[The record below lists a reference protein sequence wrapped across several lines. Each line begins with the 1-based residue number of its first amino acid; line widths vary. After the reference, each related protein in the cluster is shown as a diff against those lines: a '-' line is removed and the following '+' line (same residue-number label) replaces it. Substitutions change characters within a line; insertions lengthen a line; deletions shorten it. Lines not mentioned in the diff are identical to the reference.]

1 MNKNSKEKVCTFYV
15 SDYHFEMI
23 SLPYIDKNLSKKD
36 IIILTENNLEKT
48 IETLISR
55 MNFKEDKKRKIF
67 QIDWKNN
74 DMEKFKKIKEDAD
87 NNKEMIIFIKGK
99 ENYIKN
105 VNKNIEKWT
114 DKIDNVKIIDCYDM
128 EEISGK
134 MNEIMD
140 NYKILLST
148 SGEKAI

>member
-105 VNKNIEKWT
+105 INKNIEKWT
-114 DKIDNVKIIDCYDM
+114 EKTDNVKIIDCYDM

>member
-55 MNFKEDKKRKIF
+55 MNFKEDKKKKIF

-105 VNKNIEKWT
+105 INKNIEKWT
-114 DKIDNVKIIDCYDM
+114 EKTDNVKIIDCYDM

>member
-36 IIILTENNLEKT
+36 IIILTEINLEKT

-105 VNKNIEKWT
+105 INKNIEKWT
-114 DKIDNVKIIDCYDM
+114 EKTDNVKIIDCYDM

>member
-105 VNKNIEKWT
+105 INNT
-114 DKIDNVKIIDCYDM
+114 
-128 EEISGK
+128 
-134 MNEIMD
+134 
-140 NYKILLST
+140 L
-148 SGEKAI
+148 

>member
-55 MNFKEDKKRKIF
+55 MNFKEDKKKKIF